1 MNIGKKIR
9 LERIMDRHTKKTVI
23 VPMDHGV
30 SSGPIKGIVN
40 IAETIDKVAEGGA
53 NAVLLHK
60 GIVKNGHRGY
70 GKDIGLIVHLS
81 AGTSYTNPTNKVLV
95 CSVKEAIALGADAV
109 SIHVNIGGGNE
120 SEMLRD
126 LGKIS
131 AECEEYG
138 MPLLAMMYARGKNIT
153 NEYDVKYIKHAAR
166 IGAELGA
173 DIIKTNYTGSK
184 ETFKE
189 VVEGCPVPV
198 VVAGGPKL
206 DSEEKFLNMISDAI
220 DCGAAGVAI
229 GRNIFQADDITE
241 ATKKI
246 CKIVHGR

>member
-1 MNIGKKIR
+1 MGKKVR
-9 LERIMDRHTKKTVI
+9 LERIMDRHTKKIVI

-30 SSGPIKGIVN
+30 SSGPLKGIVD
-40 IAETIDKVAEGGA
+40 IAKTIDMVAEGGA

-60 GIVKNGHRGY
+60 GIVKNGYRGY
-70 GKDIGLIVHLS
+70 GKDIGLIIHLS
-81 AGTSYTNPTNKVLV
+81 GGTPYNDPTSKIIV

-109 SIHVNIGGGNE
+109 SIHVNIGGWNE
-120 SEMLRD
+120 SEMLSD

-153 NEYDVKYIKHAAR
+153 DEYDVKFIKHAAR

-184 ETFKE
+184 ETFKD
-189 VVEGCPVPV
+189 VIEGCPVPV

-206 DSEEKFLNMISDAI
+206 DSEEKFLNMIVDAI

-229 GRNIFQADDITE
+229 GRNIFQAEDIAE
-241 ATKKI
+241 ATRKI
-246 CKIVHGR
+246 CKVVNGK

>member
-1 MNIGKKIR
+1 MEMGKKVR
-9 LERIMDRHTKKTVI
+9 LERIMNRDTKKMVI

-30 SSGPIKGIVN
+30 SSGPLKGIVN
-40 IAETIDKVAEGGA
+40 IAKTIDMVAEGGA

-70 GKDIGLIVHLS
+70 GKDIGLIIHLS
-81 AGTSYTNPTNKVLV
+81 GGTPYNDPTSKILV

-120 SEMLRD
+120 SEMLSD

-131 AECEEYG
+131 GECEEYG

-153 NEYDVKYIKHAAR
+153 DEYDVKFIKHAAR

-184 ETFKE
+184 ETFKD
-189 VVEGCPVPV
+189 VIEGCPVPV

-206 DSEEKFLNMISDAI
+206 DSEEKFLNMIVDAI

-229 GRNIFQADDITE
+229 GRNIFQAEDIAE
-241 ATKKI
+241 ATRRI
-246 CKIVHGR
+246 CKVVNGK

>member
-1 MNIGKKIR
+1 MEIGKKIR
-9 LERIMDRHTKKTVI
+9 LERIMNRTTKKMVI

-40 IAETIDKVAEGGA
+40 IAETIDMVAEGGA

-70 GKDIGLIVHLS
+70 GKDIGLIIHLS
-81 AGTSYTNPTNKVLV
+81 GGTPYNDPTSKILV
-95 CSVKEAIALGADAV
+95 CTVKEAIALGADAV

-120 SEMLRD
+120 KEMLSD

-153 NEYDVKYIKHAAR
+153 DEYDVKFIKHAAR

-184 ETFKE
+184 ETFKD
-189 VVEGCPVPV
+189 VIEGCPVPV

-206 DSEEKFLNMISDAI
+206 DSEAKFLNMIADAI

-229 GRNIFQADDITE
+229 GRNIFQAENITE
-241 ATKKI
+241 ATRKI
-246 CKIVHGR
+246 CKVVNGK

>member
-1 MNIGKKIR
+1 MGKKVR
-9 LERIMDRHTKKTVI
+9 LERIMNRDTKKMVI

-30 SSGPIKGIVN
+30 SSGPLKGIVN
-40 IAETIDKVAEGGA
+40 IAKTIDMVAEGGA

-70 GKDIGLIVHLS
+70 GKDIGLIIHLS
-81 AGTSYTNPTNKVLV
+81 GGTPYNDPTSKILV

-120 SEMLRD
+120 SEMLSD

-131 AECEEYG
+131 GECEEYG

-153 NEYDVKYIKHAAR
+153 DEYDVKFIKHAAR

-184 ETFKE
+184 ETFKD
-189 VVEGCPVPV
+189 VIEGCPVPV

-206 DSEEKFLNMISDAI
+206 DSEEKFLNMIVDAI

-229 GRNIFQADDITE
+229 GRNIFQAEDIAE
-241 ATKKI
+241 ATRRI
-246 CKIVHGR
+246 CKVVNGK

>member
-1 MNIGKKIR
+1 MEVGKKIR
-9 LERIMDRHTKKTVI
+9 LERIMDRHTNKIVI

-30 SSGPIKGIVN
+30 SSGPLKGIVN
-40 IAETIDKVAEGGA
+40 IAETINKVAEGGA

-70 GKDIGLIVHLS
+70 GKDIGLIIHLS
-81 AGTSYTNPTNKVLV
+81 GGTPYNDPTSKILV

-120 SEMLRD
+120 SEMLSD

-138 MPLLAMMYARGKNIT
+138 VPLLAMMYARGKNIT
-153 NEYDVKYIKHAAR
+153 DEYDVKFIKHAAR

-184 ETFKE
+184 ETFKD
-189 VVEGCPVPV
+189 VIDGCPVPV

-206 DSEEKFLNMISDAI
+206 DSEEKFLNMIVDAI

-229 GRNIFQADDITE
+229 GRNIFQAEDIAE
-241 ATKKI
+241 ATRKI
-246 CKIVHGR
+246 CKVVNGK

>member
-1 MNIGKKIR
+1 MEMGKKVR
-9 LERIMDRHTKKTVI
+9 LERIMNRHTKKIVI

-30 SSGPIKGIVN
+30 SSGPLKGIVN
-40 IAETIDKVAEGGA
+40 IAETIDMVAKGGA

-70 GKDIGLIVHLS
+70 GKDIGLIIHLS
-81 AGTSYTNPTNKVLV
+81 GGTPYNDPTSKILV

-109 SIHVNIGGGNE
+109 SIHVNIGGRNE
-120 SEMLRD
+120 SEMLSD

-138 MPLLAMMYARGKNIT
+138 MPLLAMMYVRGKNIT
-153 NEYDVKYIKHAAR
+153 DEYDVKFIKHAAR

-184 ETFKE
+184 ETFKC
-189 VVEGCPVPV
+189 VIEGCPVPV

-206 DSEEKFLNMISDAI
+206 DSEEKFLNMIVDAI

-229 GRNIFQADDITE
+229 GRNIFQAEDIAE
-241 ATKKI
+241 ATRKI
-246 CKIVHGR
+246 CKIVNRK

>member
-1 MNIGKKIR
+1 MEIGKRIR
-9 LERIMDRHTKKTVI
+9 LERIMDRNTGKTVI

-30 SSGPIKGIVN
+30 TSGPIKGIVN
-40 IAETIDKVAEGGA
+40 IAETINKVAEGGA

-60 GIVKNGHRGY
+60 GIVKTGHRGY

-81 AGTSYTNPTNKVLV
+81 AGTPYTDPTNKTLV
-95 CSVKEAIALGADAV
+95 CTVKEAIALGADAV
-109 SIHVNIGGGNE
+109 SIHINIGGGNE
-120 SEMLRD
+120 NEMLRD

-138 MPLLAMMYARGKNIT
+138 MPLLAMMYARGRNIT

-173 DIIKTNYTGSK
+173 DIIKTNYTGNK

-189 VVEGCPVPV
+189 VIEGCPVPV

-206 DSEEKFLNMISDAI
+206 DSKEKFLNMIKDAM
-220 DCGAAGVAI
+220 DCGAAGVAV

-241 ATKKI
+241 ATREI
-246 CKIVHGR
+246 CKIVHGK